1 MRDLRVLIVV
11 DNFRMGGIQR
21 LALDQLCMLS
31 DLGIASEAV
40 YRQSRATAENPNFL
54 ALESKRISEK
64 SLKIQAMPDSRLL
77 QIILISRLLRTQKF
91 SEVINLSVGAT
102 IILRFAKLFALSST
116 PIHTVVQQLPSLS
129 APLQRW
135 KRFVYATFSNYLY
148 CYSYAVVQ
156 DWNYRIGK
164 NLLSRFTL
172 GLKKPSLA
180 RNGVYLDRLPTVTKS
195 KSERDRVNRIVFIGR
210 NVAWKN
216 PELIVSILRAAEN
229 HNLSAL
235 IVVPAISE
243 LYVNELKNEFGAR
256 IQFAIG
262 KRIEDVEFRIGD
274 INLYPVNYGS
284 DARFIEGIS
293 INCLEMACLGI
304 PSLITKNGSET
315 WPELVD
321 LGFIHEVDWNNP
333 QSIQS
338 ALERAKFFMPD
349 KILMS
354 KAQQLISVKNNLEL
368 LLQFQGKL

>member
-1 MRDLRVLIVV
+1 
-11 DNFRMGGIQR
+11 
-21 LALDQLCMLS
+21 
-31 DLGIASEAV
+31 
-40 YRQSRATAENPNFL
+40 
-54 ALESKRISEK
+54 
-64 SLKIQAMPDSRLL
+64 
-77 QIILISRLLRTQKF
+77 
-91 SEVINLSVGAT
+91 
-102 IILRFAKLFALSST
+102 
-116 PIHTVVQQLPSLS
+116 
-129 APLQRW
+129 
-135 KRFVYATFSNYLY
+135 
-148 CYSYAVVQ
+148 
-156 DWNYRIGK
+156 
-164 NLLSRFTL
+164 
-172 GLKKPSLA
+172 
-180 RNGVYLDRLPTVTKS
+180 
-195 KSERDRVNRIVFIGR
+195 
-210 NVAWKN
+210 
-216 PELIVSILRAAEN
+216 
-229 HNLSAL
+229 
-235 IVVPAISE
+235 